1 MRIGIDAISL
11 DEAGAGVSRY
21 VREIL
26 TGMMAISPGD
36 EFVLYSWQTIYLSAA
51 GDNWHRRVA
60 RGRRWAVPGDWLR
73 YTLPKMV
80 ADDGIDVFW
89 GQNTVVPL
97 RLRQPCRRVLTVHD
111 MSGFV
116 VPRTMEIKARLS
128 WKSDLRAA
136 VKVAD
141 SIVADSD
148 ATARLVRRFLGVPRE
163 RVTVVY
169 AGCSSRLTAAS
180 TSAVQKDTASRLGLP
195 DEYVL
200 TVGTL
205 EPRKN
210 HATLLEAIRRNSAI
224 PPLVIVGAVGWNSR
238 GILSLVRD
246 AERNGR
252 ARYLG
257 RIDDEELAAVYRA
270 ARIMVYPSL
279 YEGFGLPVLEAMSC
293 GCPVL
298 CSWSSSMPEVGGRA
312 ACYFRPKDA
321 LGLAD
326 KLQQLLSDDRRL
338 AEMRAKGIEQAA
350 KFSFDRAS
358 GKTLDVLHGVPQ
370 VR

>member
-1 MRIGIDAISL
+1 MRIGIDAIPL

-21 VREIL
+21 VREVV
-26 TGMMAISPGD
+26 TGMMVSSPGD
-36 EFVLYSWQTIYLSAA
+36 DFVLYSWQPIHLSAA
-51 GDNWHRRVA
+51 SGNLRKRVGHA
-60 RGRRWAVPGDWLR
+60 GRRSAPGDWLR
-73 YTLPKMV
+73 DTLPRMI
-80 ADDGIDVFW
+80 AEDGIDVFW
-89 GQNTVVPL
+89 GQNTVIPL
-97 RLRQPCRRVLTVHD
+97 RLVRPCRRVLTVHD

-116 VPRTMEIKARLS
+116 VPRTMELKARLT
-128 WKSDLRAA
+128 WNFDFRAA
-136 VKVAD
+136 VKAAD
-141 SIVADSD
+141 SIIADSD
-148 ATARLVRRFLGVPRE
+148 ATARLVHRLLGVPRE
-163 RVTVVY
+163 RMTVIY
-169 AGCSSRLTAAS
+169 SGCSSRLTTAS
-180 TSAVQKDTASRLGLP
+180 TSVVQKDMGSRLGLP

-210 HATLLEAIRRNSAI
+210 YATLLEAIRRNSAI

-279 YEGFGLPVLEAMSC
+279 YEGFGLPVLEAMAC

-312 ACYFRPKDA
+312 ACYFRPRDV
-321 LGLAD
+321 LGLAN
-326 KLQQLLSDDRRL
+326 KLEQLLGDDRRL
-338 AEMRAKGIEQAA
+338 AEMSAKGIEQADR
-350 KFSFDRAS
+350 FSFSDAAQR
-358 GKTLDVLHGVPQ
+358 TLQVLHGLT
-370 VR
+370 